1 MPNPINDNAAWIEI
15 LEPLAPPPLFS
26 TGQVLLCIGVLLAV
40 LLLLLRWWRRQPRQR
55 ARAQLRVM
63 LAHVDHPGRDLRQL
77 GLQLRASLC
86 LGLRVT
92 NLQQHRVA
100 TPRQSDWQAYCA
112 ALTQLCY
119 QPHAPTSNQ
128 LTVLI
133 HQARDWLNTSPASH
147 AR

>member
-1 MPNPINDNAAWIEI
+1 
-15 LEPLAPPPLFS
+15 
-26 TGQVLLCIGVLLAV
+26 LLCIGVLLAV
-40 LLLLLRWWRRQPRQR
+40 LLLLLRWCRRQPRQL

-128 LTVLI
+128 LTVHI